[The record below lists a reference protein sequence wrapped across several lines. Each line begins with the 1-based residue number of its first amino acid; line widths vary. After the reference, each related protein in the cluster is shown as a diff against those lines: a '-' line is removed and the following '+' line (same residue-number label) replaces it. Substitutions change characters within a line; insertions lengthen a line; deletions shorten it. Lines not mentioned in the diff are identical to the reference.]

1 LASCFLSPQY
11 PPSPPLFD
19 KISIN
24 MAETFTALL
33 FLLFLTA
40 APAPA
45 GQEQDADSEQL
56 SQNMITAVDTWLG
69 EINNTQQ
76 PDKQV
81 NPEDFDSIFDDS
93 FFSGSDDP
101 IRDIELAQ
109 KKMNLKL
116 GPKQKNFDAS
126 YGKWLAD
133 KMSPADLNP
142 EVVSDRKH
150 ITINLKNPPAESGSL
165 KVKTDIKRIKINYL
179 REGKRQVANPDGS
192 ISTSSVMKRKQCVMA
207 VPKGANPAKY
217 KVRVSKGLVSIIFDR
232 LKKGNGTE
240 ASK

>member
-1 LASCFLSPQY
+1 
-11 PPSPPLFD
+11 
-19 KISIN
+19 
-24 MAETFTALL
+24 MAETFTTLL

-56 SQNMITAVDTWLG
+56 SQDMITAVDTWLG
-69 EINNTQQ
+69 RINNTQQ

-81 NPEDFDSIFDDS
+81 SPGDFDSIFDDS
-93 FFSGSDDP
+93 FFSGSEDP

-116 GPKQKNFDAS
+116 GPKQKDFDAS
-126 YGKWLAD
+126 YGKWLSD

-142 EVVSDRKH
+142 EVVPDRRH
-150 ITINLKNPPAESGSL
+150 ITVKLKNPPAEIGSL
-165 KVKTDIKRIKINYL
+165 KVKTDMKRIKINYL
-179 REGKRQVANPDGS
+179 REEKRELTNPDGS
-192 ISTSSVMKRKQCVMA
+192 VSTSSVMKRKHCVMA
-207 VPKGANPAKY
+207 VPKDANPAKY
-217 KVRVSKGLVSIIFDR
+217 KVRASKGSASIIFDR
-232 LKKGNGTE
+232 LKKGNRTE